1 MNYNENEKG
10 WIEVI
15 VGPMFAGKTEE
26 LMRRVKRMEFA
37 KKNYMIFKPN
47 LDTRYSD
54 CEIVSHNKK
63 SMKATGIEHGSEIK
77 RHLKKET
84 QAIVIDEVQFFDKSL
99 VKYLKRLADLGY
111 RVICAGLDTN
121 FRGEPFGPIGDIL
134 AIAEKVTKLTA
145 ICSCCGAEATKTQR
159 IIDGVPAYYSDPI
172 ILLGEKESYEARCR
186 NCHIVLQDEKND

>member
-1 MNYNENEKG
+1 MNYIENEKG

-99 VKYLKRLADLGY
+99 IKYLKR
-111 RVICAGLDTN
+111 
-121 FRGEPFGPIGDIL
+121 
-134 AIAEKVTKLTA
+134 
-145 ICSCCGAEATKTQR
+145 
-159 IIDGVPAYYSDPI
+159 
-172 ILLGEKESYEARCR
+172 
-186 NCHIVLQDEKND
+186 